1 MEDATAALGDAA
13 ASVGA
18 GELANLLRL
27 ADALL
32 ASALAR
38 TESRGAHARRE
49 YPETDPAWRRR
60 LVHGRAGAT
69 RGTAVSE
76 RDVGSDAAAY
86 ADGGR
91 ATPSAVPWPRTSAP
105 RAT

>member
-1 MEDATAALGDAA
+1 VEDATAALGDAA

-32 ASALAR
+32 DSALAR
-38 TESRGAHARRE
+38 TETRGAHARRE

-60 LVHGRAGAT
+60 LVHGQVARNAEES
-69 RGTAVSE
+69 RG
-76 RDVGSDAAAY
+76 
-86 ADGGR
+86 
-91 ATPSAVPWPRTSAP
+91 
-105 RAT
+105 